1 MNATEIAIVD
11 RGRGMQLSTSR
22 ITVQDLVPYIQQG
35 CSHDEIIRWIPSLTH
50 EEITVVE
57 RYYREHLTEMDE
69 QDRRIKERSEERLA
83 RAQAEQRQK
92 FPWIYENDHLPIEE
106 RRAILWQRLE
116 ESKKKQST
124 ERQVRP

>member
-1 MNATEIAIVD
+1 MSATEIAIVD

-57 RYYREHLTEMDE
+57 RYYREHQTEMDE
-69 QDRRIKERSEERLA
+69 QDRRIRERSA
-83 RAQAEQRQK
+83 RRKNSPQ
-92 FPWIYENDHLPIEE
+92 IEE
-106 RRAILWQRLE
+106 IRRRGREKMVALREVLEKRKPQR
-116 ESKKKQST
+116 
-124 ERQVRP
+124 ERNGDHAPG